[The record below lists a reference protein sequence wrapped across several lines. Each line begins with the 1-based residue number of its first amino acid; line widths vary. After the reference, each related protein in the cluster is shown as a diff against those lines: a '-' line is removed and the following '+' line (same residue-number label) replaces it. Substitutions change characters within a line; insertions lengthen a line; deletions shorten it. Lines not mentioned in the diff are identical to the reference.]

1 MVMKETNSMP
11 KLNNDPDEA
20 EEKKRLITDLIL
32 LFTTV
37 IVVMLAIGTVAWFAS
52 NRRVQGESLA
62 VTQKDGDFELMVR
75 GRGGYSDEILPLD
88 ESYARVEDGETELIT
103 SSTKQSIQWLVT
115 PEYNIGNYEEDPEN
129 TGILPGSYG
138 KLIFWVVPKD
148 VETLQLSFRLKL
160 MPYRRNWNDETGEE
174 EDPTLI
180 AEDADDYDE
189 LYGYLRGHI
198 HFFRY
203 KGDDPAGEAVA
214 EEEAKYSSHIGDSFT
229 EDIVFSRVD
238 GELQPYPIT
247 IYWIWP
253 DTLGEALLKDSDLQY
268 GKKSVC
274 DTSGLG
280 ENEMVAL
287 FAENP
292 EQFLYEYE
300 APGGVT
306 LNQTFVKNNYTT
318 LSLKYNEADQ
328 KIGDEIGYIVADI
341 TAAKID

>member
-1 MVMKETNSMP
+1 
-11 KLNNDPDEA
+11 
-20 EEKKRLITDLIL
+20 
-32 LFTTV
+32 
-37 IVVMLAIGTVAWFAS
+37 
-52 NRRVQGESLA
+52 
-62 VTQKDGDFELMVR
+62 
-75 GRGGYSDEILPLD
+75 
-88 ESYARVEDGETELIT
+88 
-103 SSTKQSIQWLVT
+103 VT
-115 PEYNIGNYEEDPEN
+115 PEYNIGNYDEDPEN

-148 VETLQLSFRLKL
+148 VETLQLSFQLKL

-189 LYGYLRGHI
+189 LYRYLRGHI

-306 LNQTFVKNNYTT
+306 LNQTYVKNNYAT

-341 TAAKID
+341 TARKID